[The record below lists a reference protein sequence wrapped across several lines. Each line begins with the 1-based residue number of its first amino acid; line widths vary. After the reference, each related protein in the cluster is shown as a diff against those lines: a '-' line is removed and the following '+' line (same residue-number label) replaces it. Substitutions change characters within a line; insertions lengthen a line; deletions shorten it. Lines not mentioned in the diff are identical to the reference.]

1 MLPFLSRNLLHNVR
15 ASWLT
20 EQSLSAAPRFEQ
32 LTTEQVVL
40 LRAAALRR
48 ADYPDDFD
56 LMARFAPS
64 SRGKQ
69 TAHELPL
76 HSELGSR
83 REHISRGKPHRHD
96 KASIMMGGHQE
107 VTWVDATQREV
118 NSPTAF
124 AGSQNRD
131 TGNYALILQG
141 YPKIF

>member
-76 HSELGSR
+76 QVSLDPVASTSRVGSPIATTR
-83 REHISRGKPHRHD
+83 RPS
-96 KASIMMGGHQE
+96 
-107 VTWVDATQREV
+107 
-118 NSPTAF
+118 
-124 AGSQNRD
+124 
-131 TGNYALILQG
+131 
-141 YPKIF
+141 